1 MRENLRPKVYRA
13 CEIQLSPATVKDLT
27 VKAWY
32 FDYRV
37 STILFHFG
45 KRVEKFRLRL
55 FHGHHSTLKL
65 QELPRCFPLT
75 GVYTH
80 DRWRRKGVRS
90 VVKKD
95 HNNGEEA
102 CRIR

>member
-45 KRVEKFRLRL
+45 KGVEKFRLRL

-75 GVYTH
+75 GVY
-80 DRWRRKGVRS
+80 S
-90 VVKKD
+90 
-95 HNNGEEA
+95 A
-102 CRIR
+102 P